1 MGTPRSWGF
10 RLVVTVVMMLCF
22 SREMARALQETGIKS
37 AWNVQLGLQVDAEAL
52 LAFKLALH
60 DPAGVLRGWSLE
72 QSPCSWTGVTCG
84 QSSPRVT
91 SLEIKDGG
99 LRGHISPRLGDL
111 TELRVLTIEGNRF
124 AGVIP
129 EELWKCQNLEVL
141 DLRRNGLSGPVPA
154 GLFSLLPNL
163 RYFVASENNL
173 SGRLVNL
180 FGAWKGGASCGRLQ
194 VLDLSRNRLTGALP
208 KELSSCAELVEARLG
223 SNFLKG
229 DIPSE
234 YGELR
239 NLESLALEN
248 NVLGGHLPREL
259 TRCTKLKMLDV
270 ADNFL
275 SGEIPSSFVELRELQ
290 NFRVTNNR
298 LSGPIPK
305 RKWSQAS
312 AFLGNDGLCGQPLQ
326 SCAEDSSLYK
336 FYTKVVKLVQTW
348 REPKVTA
355 ASQVVAIPTRRS
367 MLGRTS
373 KHRSTAAKWG
383 LGIALGL
390 VTGMVCAAL
399 LAIALR
405 FALGCYTSA
414 PDLKKPIIFNK
425 KITPGMLAF
434 LDKEDAL
441 ASADLIGEGGNG
453 KVYRVPLNDSLVVA
467 IKSVKNPGLTEDS
480 FDDVQPESH
489 DARQIQAE
497 LETLGVIRH
506 RNLVQLWAY
515 VYKADSHLLIY
526 EYMHRG
532 SLQDAFYQMAAG
544 NVTLSWPQRHLIICG
559 VAEGIVYLHNM
570 SLGSSIVHRD
580 LKPAN
585 ILLDDNYEAK
595 VADFGLAAIIP
606 NKDTHATTDAVAGTI
621 GFIAPEYHQ
630 TMR

>member
-1 MGTPRSWGF
+1 
-10 RLVVTVVMMLCF
+10 MLCF
-22 SREMARALQETGIKS
+22 EREVARALPETEIKS
-37 AWNVQLGLQVDAEAL
+37 AWNRHLGLEVDAEAL

-60 DPAGVLRGWSLE
+60 DPAGVLRDWSLE
-72 QSPCSWTGVTCG
+72 QSPCLWTGVTCG

-111 TELRVLTIEGNRF
+111 TELRALSIAGNRF

-129 EELWKCQNLEVL
+129 EELCKCHNLEVL

-154 GLFSLLPNL
+154 GLFSLLPSL

-180 FGAWKGGASCGRLQ
+180 FGALQGGAKCGRLQ
-194 VLDLSRNRLTGALP
+194 VLDLSRNRFTGALP
-208 KELSSCAELVEARLG
+208 KELSSCPDLVEAHLG

-239 NLESLALEN
+239 NLESLTLEN
-248 NVLGGHLPREL
+248 NVLSGHLPRDL
-259 TRCTKLKMLDV
+259 TRCTKLRMLDV

-275 SGEIPSSFVELRELQ
+275 SGGIPPSFVEFRELLE
-290 NFRVTNNR
+290 FRVTNNR

-305 RKWSQAS
+305 RKWTQAS
-312 AFLGNDGLCGQPLQ
+312 AFVGNDGLCGQPLQ
-326 SCAEDSSLYK
+326 PCAEDSSLYR
-336 FYTKVVKLVQTW
+336 FYAKVVKSVQTW
-348 REPKVTA
+348 RESKVTA
-355 ASQVVAIPTRRS
+355 AAAAAASRAVAIPTRRS
-367 MLGRTS
+367 MLGSSS

-405 FALGCYTSA
+405 FALGCYTSV
-414 PDLKKPIIFNK
+414 PNLKKPIIFNK

-434 LDKEDAL
+434 LDKEDSL

-453 KVYRVPLNDSLVVA
+453 KVYRVPLANSIVVA
-467 IKSVKNPGLTEDS
+467 IKCVKNPGVTEDS
-480 FDDVQPESH
+480 FDDLQPESH

-532 SLQDAFYQMAAG
+532 SLQDAFFQMAAG
-544 NVTLSWPQRHLIICG
+544 NLTLSWPQRHLIICG

-606 NKDTHATTDAVAGTI
+606 NKDTHASTDAVVGTI

-630 TMR
+630 TQR